1 MSPDCKLHPV
11 RSPWSASW
19 NENWNGLS
27 FRSSHAIANNVV
39 VESESKAIKFRAFK
53 ATCFVD
59 CEINEML
66 CTYVNILRRVREGK
80 NVKNSQNV
88 ASFCVWQFN
97 SEKFSQTWIF
107 FTNFKLLASQQEDV
121 YKHDVVVAFR
131 FHGKI
136 GNLKKFD
143 LFFLPSPFS
152 LSTQALTYSTNRIYS
167 FIV

>member
-1 MSPDCKLHPV
+1 MSRIHK
-11 RSPWSASW
+11 
-19 NENWNGLS
+19 
-27 FRSSHAIANNVV
+27 
-39 VESESKAIKFRAFK
+39 
-53 ATCFVD
+53 
-59 CEINEML
+59 M
-66 CTYVNILRRVREGK
+66 LRRF
-80 NVKNSQNV
+80 
-88 ASFCVWQFN
+88 ASDSSIQKSFLKRGY
-97 SEKFSQTWIF
+97 SLQTSSCWHRI
-107 FTNFKLLASQQEDV
+107 SQQDDV